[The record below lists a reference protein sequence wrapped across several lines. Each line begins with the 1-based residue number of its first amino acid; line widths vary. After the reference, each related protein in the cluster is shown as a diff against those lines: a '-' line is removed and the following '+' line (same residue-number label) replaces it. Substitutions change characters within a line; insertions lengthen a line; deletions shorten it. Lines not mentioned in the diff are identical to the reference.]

1 MSKVEGLNRLV
12 LFQLISFQQLLL
24 LLIASPL
31 REKLA
36 AEGGSSLL
44 LPERK
49 DVFGVVD
56 IEGYGFS
63 FQVTVFCSE
72 SNYNRIFRGKKK
84 RENQFLSAAYGCSPK
99 LKLKW
104 HLHRSYSQWL
114 CFIQSIFVSF

>member
-1 MSKVEGLNRLV
+1 MMSKVEGLNRLV

-44 LPERK
+44 LPERMVIN
-49 DVFGVVD
+49 VFGVVD

-99 LKLKW
+99 LKLK
-104 HLHRSYSQWL
+104 
-114 CFIQSIFVSF
+114 